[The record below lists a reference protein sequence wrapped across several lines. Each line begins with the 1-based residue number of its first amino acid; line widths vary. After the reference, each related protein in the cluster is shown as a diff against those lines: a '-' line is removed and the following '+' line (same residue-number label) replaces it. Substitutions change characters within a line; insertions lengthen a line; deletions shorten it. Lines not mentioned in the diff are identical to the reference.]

1 MHLLM
6 DCVYITT
13 PAWEKQDY
21 RWSEAWKMSGHI
33 CWICKLCRAKRLPSD
48 LTLEEV
54 LGWAQSL
61 ESLMATKYGPE
72 VYTAYLKLEHSDE
85 NIKFWMAC
93 ETYKKIASRRGRIS
107 RAKKLYSIYIQPQ
120 SPREIN
126 IDSSTRDAIIKSI
139 QEPTQTCFEEA
150 QKIVYMHME
159 MDSYPRFLKSEMYQN
174 LLKTVQSQSSW
185 LLPKNLNWKGHI
197 ASVNLNLEKKNVQN
211 ENESRNETETKP

>member
-1 MHLLM
+1 
-6 DCVYITT
+6 
-13 PAWEKQDY
+13 
-21 RWSEAWKMSGHI
+21 MSGCI
-33 CWICKLCRAKRLPSD
+33 CWICKVCREESKQLPSN

-61 ESLMATKYGPE
+61 ENLMATKYGPV
-72 VYTAYLKLEHSDE
+72 VYAAYLKMEHSDE

-107 RAKKLYSIYIQPQ
+107 RAKKLYKIYIQPQ

-126 IDSSTRDAIIKSI
+126 IDSTTREAIIGNI

-159 MDSYPRFLKSEMYQN
+159 MDSYPRFLKSEMYQK
-174 LLKTVQSQSSW
+174 LLKTTQS
-185 LLPKNLNWKGHI
+185 KN
-197 ASVNLNLEKKNVQN
+197 S
-211 ENESRNETETKP
+211 